1 MSSYRQQKR
10 IERDIKRLQAD
21 LLEVKQHRRQNRKAR
36 KVLRQT
42 PWLEDARALQDQLDD
57 DEQAGAS
64 ESCLEEAEACPVAW
78 ELTEQ
83 PGWIFLATYSAGS
96 RGSRRGGHFLA
107 VNPACQQVALD
118 RYESHWG
125 YCETC
130 DAGAV
135 YSNQDIEEALGGGR
149 PLMQVSCYTMAYR
162 ARHHIDPSMT
172 VRQLRPDDHDY
183 KPLACLYTAYSW
195 YDKMTRSI
203 SSTQIDILAHWRCKY
218 YDPETYRCI
227 VKVQAMIRGWLFRHR
242 VLYNPHTKIG
252 QRFLMQGWR
261 HFKL

>member
-1 MSSYRQQKR
+1 MCMSSYRQQKR
-10 IERDIKRLQAD
+10 IEREIKRLQAD
-21 LLEVKQHRRQNRKAR
+21 LLEVRQHRRQNRKVR
-36 KVLRQT
+36 KALRQT
-42 PWLEDARALQDQLDD
+42 PWLDDLRALEDQLDD

-64 ESCLEEAEACPVAW
+64 ESCPEEAEACPVAW
-78 ELTEQ
+78 ELTDQ
-83 PGWIFLATYSAGS
+83 PGWIVLATYSAGS
-96 RGSRRGGHFLA
+96 RRSRRGGYFIA

-203 SSTQIDILAHWRCKY
+203 SSTQILAHWRCKY
-218 YDPETYRCI
+218 YDPERYRCI